1 MFLTGEILQWLR
13 ERRNTQ
19 MKYAKKVIGKRL
31 LSGMLSAVLTVTA
44 LPLAS
49 LTMPQKEVKAASV
62 TLQNPRIVKDDSMK
76 AGQKVTWDCIW
87 FGSYPQREVVADAAS
102 YNAIQK
108 DYYNPQTDI
117 IEEAALFQKLET
129 ASGWNDNEIVLDGNK
144 YRRMKQE
151 DAIHSTSDS
160 ASGAYYRWKDSTSWH
175 YFRYEPIKWRVL
187 STAGGQAFLLSDM
200 ALDDQMYNNN
210 DASVTWETS
219 NMRSWLNGYGAETNE
234 PKIDYRS
241 NSFLQDAFSSAG
253 QQAICTTEVENADN
267 LEYGTEGGNNTKDKI
282 FLLSE
287 QEVYGTK
294 AGSYGF
300 AEAYDTYDE
309 ARGRKSSTYAKAKG
323 VWGYYGDG
331 AGYDGNCWWWLRTPG
346 DHADI
351 TMKVSNYGYVDRF
364 GFNVIINDYG
374 VCPALNLNLSSSD
387 LWSYAGTVCS
397 DGTVKEQAAPGG
409 GGSGETPGGGS
420 DSKTVPKIELDTSSL
435 SEDTFQVGDEKQ
447 LPYSL
452 YAESESKL
460 KEMVDSLSW
469 TDEGGKLAITD
480 GLLVMPT
487 APEKLGD
494 QTVWRASSRIM
505 ITAKQAG
512 KTTLIGKTSDGT
524 TVKQEIEITSGSE
537 ENDSSGIDYS
547 TTLDKWLLDQGTS
560 SAMNYLAKDKHFA
573 NSEAVA
579 TFDSDFGFKLT
590 ESWSNMLFRGNDG
603 WREIFTKATSREQA
617 RDILIALLE
626 KQSEKTQ
633 ELEDVET
640 AHKYADIYVK
650 TLKQANW
657 AYAIDYGLNSEEIQ
671 YLSEVC
677 VPDKIAQFFID
688 GEYSSI
694 SLYLKIKCGLGEKS
708 KVVKCIESFEKSAK
722 LADSLAEKL
731 EWLDTGTKILSMT
744 EDTINALYNV
754 ERLWKTDEMYSEMLA
769 YIRDNCPFLAVSQAA
784 DDLYG
789 VIHGGYMGAFSYASE
804 SIKNTFGGMVTD
816 KVLDTLIDAIP
827 WGALVNTTYK
837 FSVGIYNIIF
847 KINDTQKQKDNMR
860 CVAYIGHYIG
870 AWMVQNRLN
879 YLTGTTAEK
888 NTYAKKTVYAYYM
901 LLKTRMAGEES
912 LQKMMNLAGTS
923 WQRAYT
929 VSKEISATLE
939 SNEKWLKN
947 SGVLKNISTSVVACP
962 VDVEI
967 YDAAGKMVERVYDG
981 KETEGYTGDIYY
993 NVFYNPVA
1001 DDYVKIIRLPADE
1014 GYSLKCEATDT
1025 GSVDYYFSAFD
1036 KDGNVVQKEIENI
1049 PVETG
1054 NSVQIPDTSG
1064 NRTECI
1070 LKKGDD
1076 IEKEYIAQTV
1086 SEEYVAVTG
1095 IRTDITTLELKPG
1108 EKKRVNITILP
1119 ENASAKAVTW
1129 TSSDSD
1135 VASVNADGVIT
1146 GIKTGN
1152 VVITAKAVNEE
1163 VSVQFSVK
1171 VTEKAQTDESEISS
1185 QKPTLKPD
1193 TSSQKEQITS
1203 VKVGDI
1209 IKTGQAQYRIIAT
1222 GAVKT
1227 VEYQKTLSKT
1237 QKNIKIPATVTINK
1251 EVYRVTSIAKN
1262 CFKGNK
1268 KLKTITI
1275 SKNIKTIGANAFSGC
1290 KNLKTIKIASTS
1302 LTKKSVGKNVF
1313 KGIYKKAVIK
1323 VPRKKLKNYQKIL
1336 KGKGQAKS
1344 VKIQ

>member
-1 MFLTGEILQWLR
+1 
-13 ERRNTQ
+13 

-31 LSGMLSAVLTVTA
+31 LSGILSAVLAVTA

-49 LTMPQKEVKAASV
+49 LTTSQKEVKAASV
-62 TLQNPRIVKDDSMK
+62 TLQNPRIVKDDSME

-87 FGSYPQREVVADAAS
+87 FGSYPQREVVADAAG
-102 YNAIQK
+102 YDAIYEV
-108 DYYNPQTDI
+108 YYNPQTDI
-117 IEEAALFQKLET
+117 IEDAALFQKLET
-129 ASGWNDNEIVLDGNK
+129 ASGWSDNELVLDGNK

-151 DAIHSTSDS
+151 DAIYSSS
-160 ASGAYYRWKDSTSWH
+160 ALNMYRWKDSTSWH

-187 STAGGQAFLLSDM
+187 STAGGQAFLQTDL
-200 ALDDQMYNNN
+200 ALDDQRYNNN
-210 DASVTWETS
+210 NANVTWETS
-219 NMRSWLNGYGAETNE
+219 SMRSWLNGYGSETNE

-241 NSFLQDAFSSAG
+241 DSFLQDAFTSAG
-253 QQAICTTEVENADN
+253 QQTIRTTEVENADN
-267 LEYGTEGGNNTKDKI
+267 LEYGTEGGNHTTDKI

-300 AEAYDTYDE
+300 AEAYDTHDE
-309 ARGRKSSTYAKAKG
+309 ARRRKSSTYAKAKG
-323 VWGYYGDG
+323 VWSDYGNG
-331 AGYDGNCWWWLRTPG
+331 AGCDGNCYLWLRTPG
-346 DHADI
+346 YDTNK
-351 TMKVSNYGYVDRF
+351 TMEVDNGGYVDRD
-364 GFNVIINDYG
+364 GHGVHRNDNG

-469 TDEGGKLAITD
+469 KDEGGKLAITD

-560 SAMNYLAKDKHFA
+560 SAMNYLAKDKHFT

-590 ESWSNMLFRGNDG
+590 EAWSNMLFRGNDG
-603 WREIFTKATSREQA
+603 WKEIFTRATSREQA

-694 SLYLKIKCGLGEKS
+694 SKYLKIKCGWGEKS

-722 LADSLAEKL
+722 LADCLAEKL

-789 VIHGGYMGAFSYASE
+789 VIHEGYMGAFSYASE
-804 SIKNTFGGMVTD
+804 SIKNTFSGMVTD
-816 KVLDTLIDAIP
+816 KVLDTFD
-827 WGALVNTTYK
+827 
-837 FSVGIYNIIF
+837 
-847 KINDTQKQKDNMR
+847 R
-860 CVAYIGHYIG
+860 CYPMGC
-870 AWMVQNRLN
+870 
-879 YLTGTTAEK
+879 TG
-888 NTYAKKTVYAYYM
+888 
-901 LLKTRMAGEES
+901 
-912 LQKMMNLAGTS
+912 
-923 WQRAYT
+923 
-929 VSKEISATLE
+929 
-939 SNEKWLKN
+939 
-947 SGVLKNISTSVVACP
+947 
-962 VDVEI
+962 
-967 YDAAGKMVERVYDG
+967 
-981 KETEGYTGDIYY
+981 
-993 NVFYNPVA
+993 
-1001 DDYVKIIRLPADE
+1001 
-1014 GYSLKCEATDT
+1014 
-1025 GSVDYYFSAFD
+1025 
-1036 KDGNVVQKEIENI
+1036 
-1049 PVETG
+1049 
-1054 NSVQIPDTSG
+1054 
-1064 NRTECI
+1064 
-1070 LKKGDD
+1070 
-1076 IEKEYIAQTV
+1076 
-1086 SEEYVAVTG
+1086 
-1095 IRTDITTLELKPG
+1095 
-1108 EKKRVNITILP
+1108 
-1119 ENASAKAVTW
+1119 
-1129 TSSDSD
+1129 
-1135 VASVNADGVIT
+1135 
-1146 GIKTGN
+1146 
-1152 VVITAKAVNEE
+1152 
-1163 VSVQFSVK
+1163 
-1171 VTEKAQTDESEISS
+1171 
-1185 QKPTLKPD
+1185 
-1193 TSSQKEQITS
+1193 
-1203 VKVGDI
+1203 
-1209 IKTGQAQYRIIAT
+1209 
-1222 GAVKT
+1222 
-1227 VEYQKTLSKT
+1227 
-1237 QKNIKIPATVTINK
+1237 
-1251 EVYRVTSIAKN
+1251 
-1262 CFKGNK
+1262 
-1268 KLKTITI
+1268 
-1275 SKNIKTIGANAFSGC
+1275 
-1290 KNLKTIKIASTS
+1290 
-1302 LTKKSVGKNVF
+1302 
-1313 KGIYKKAVIK
+1313 
-1323 VPRKKLKNYQKIL
+1323 
-1336 KGKGQAKS
+1336 
-1344 VKIQ
+1344 

>member
-1 MFLTGEILQWLR
+1 MRKVLSAILVGALVLTSTPSVIMELNVSAKNRTTEVIQNVNKEDESLENSTNNRAINNISVTDYSDKPATLTSYGNIKTEVEYSDGIYGFKGRLVAENDAPNNEKFNVYGSTPMAIRLKIKVDQPTGE
-13 ERRNTQ
+13 
-19 MKYAKKVIGKRL
+19 YVDKKISVIGKMDRQYGVQINPINNSVLLYADLTGGKYDGMHYDWANIEYKFNGNNFWGKWHEILVIYSGDNLQLYVDGQCGEGKNGVKYNEIILAEDVNSIFALGYNVHKDVNSENPDFSANSFCTMDQVDGKFADVQFYRGVDYSDGLTKDYQTISNRL
-31 LSGMLSAVLTVTA
+31 
-44 LPLAS
+44 
-49 LTMPQKEVKAASV
+49 
-62 TLQNPRIVKDDSMK
+62 N
-76 AGQKVTWDCIW
+76 
-87 FGSYPQREVVADAAS
+87 
-102 YNAIQK
+102 NAIPTA
-108 DYYNPQTDI
+108 NITAEPQ
-117 IEEAALFQKLET
+117 E
-129 ASGWNDNEIVLDGNK
+129 
-144 YRRMKQE
+144 
-151 DAIHSTSDS
+151 
-160 ASGAYYRWKDSTSWH
+160 
-175 YFRYEPIKWRVL
+175 
-187 STAGGQAFLLSDM
+187 
-200 ALDDQMYNNN
+200 
-210 DASVTWETS
+210 S
-219 NMRSWLNGYGAETNE
+219 N
-234 PKIDYRS
+234 
-241 NSFLQDAFSSAG
+241 
-253 QQAICTTEVENADN
+253 
-267 LEYGTEGGNNTKDKI
+267 
-282 FLLSE
+282 
-287 QEVYGTK
+287 
-294 AGSYGF
+294 
-300 AEAYDTYDE
+300 
-309 ARGRKSSTYAKAKG
+309 
-323 VWGYYGDG
+323 
-331 AGYDGNCWWWLRTPG
+331 
-346 DHADI
+346 
-351 TMKVSNYGYVDRF
+351 
-364 GFNVIINDYG
+364 
-374 VCPALNLNLSSSD
+374 
-387 LWSYAGTVCS
+387 
-397 DGTVKEQAAPGG
+397 
-409 GGSGETPGGGS
+409 GSGSSGE
-420 DSKTVPKIELDTSSL
+420 KIRKIELDTSSL
-435 SEDTFQVGDEKQ
+435 SENTFQVGDEKQ

-460 KEMVDSLSW
+460 KEMADSLSW

-487 APEKLGD
+487 VPEKLGN

-537 ENDSSGIDYS
+537 ENDNSGINYS

-560 SAMNYLAKDKHFA
+560 SAMNYLAKDKHFT

-590 ESWSNMLFRGNDG
+590 EAWSNMLFRGNDG
-603 WREIFTKATSREQA
+603 WKEIFTRATSREQA

-694 SLYLKIKCGLGEKS
+694 SKYLKIKYGWGEKS
-708 KVVKCIESFEKSAK
+708 KVVQCIESFEKSAK
-722 LADSLAEKL
+722 LADCLAEKL

-784 DDLYG
+784 DDLYS

-804 SIKNTFGGMVTD
+804 SIKNTFGGMLTD

-827 WGALVNTTYK
+827 WGVLVNTTYK
-837 FSVGIYNIIF
+837 FSVGICNIIF

-870 AWMVQNRLN
+870 AWMVENRLN

-888 NTYAKKTVYAYYM
+888 NTYAKRTVYAYYM

-962 VDVEI
+962 VNVEI

-981 KETEGYTGDIYY
+981 KESEGYTGDIYY

-1086 SEEYVAVTG
+1086 SEEYVAVTD

-1108 EKKRVNITILP
+1108 EKKRVDITILP

-1135 VASVNADGVIT
+1135 VAFVNADGVIT

-1152 VVITAKAVNEE
+1152 VVITAKAVNED

-1171 VTEKAQTDESEISS
+1171 VTEKTQTYESENIKESENTKESEISS

-1209 IKTGQAQYRIIAT
+1209 IKTSKAQYRITAT

-1227 VEYQKTLSKT
+1227 AEYQKTLSKI

-1290 KNLKTIKIASTS
+1290 KNLKKIKIASTS

-1313 KGIYKKAVIK
+1313 KGIHKKAVIK
-1323 VPRKKLKNYQKIL
+1323 VPAKKLSSYKKIL
-1336 KGKGQAKS
+1336 RRGQAKS
-1344 VKIQ
+1344 VKIKK

>member
-1 MFLTGEILQWLR
+1 
-13 ERRNTQ
+13 

-31 LSGMLSAVLTVTA
+31 LSGLLSAVLAVTA
-44 LPLAS
+44 LPLAA
-49 LTMPQKEVKAASV
+49 LTTPQKEVKAASV
-62 TLQNPRIVKDDSMK
+62 TLQNPRIVKDDRMK

-87 FGSYPQREVVADAAS
+87 FGSYPQREVVADAAG
-102 YNAIQK
+102 YDAIYE

-117 IEEAALFQKLET
+117 IEDAALFQKLEI
-129 ASGWNDNEIVLDGNK
+129 ASGWSDNEITLDGNK

-151 DAIHSTSDS
+151 DAIYSSPHS
-160 ASGAYYRWKDSTSWH
+160 ASKEFYRWKDSTSWH

-187 STAGGQAFLLSDM
+187 SIAGDQAFLQADL
-200 ALDDQMYNNN
+200 ALDDQRYNNN
-210 DASVTWETS
+210 DTSVTWES
-219 NMRSWLNGYGAETNE
+219 SSMRSWLNGYGPEKNE
-234 PKIDYRS
+234 PQEDYRS
-241 NSFLQDAFSSAG
+241 DSFLQDAFSSAG
-253 QQAICTTEVENADN
+253 QQAIRTTEVENADN
-267 LEYGTEGGNNTKDKI
+267 LYYGTEGGNNTTDKI

-300 AEAYDTYDE
+300 AETYDTCDE
-309 ARGRKSSTYAKAKG
+309 ARGRKSSTYAKANG
-323 VWGYYGDG
+323 VWSDYI
-331 AGYDGNCWWWLRTPG
+331 DGNCYWWLRTPG
-346 DHADI
+346 DDTDY
-351 TMKVSNYGYVDRF
+351 TMWVNYNGYVVRF
-364 GFNVIINDYG
+364 GNNVYDDDIG

-397 DGTVKEQAAPGG
+397 DGTVKEEAAPGSG
-409 GGSGETPGGGS
+409 GGSGETSGGGS
-420 DSKTVPKIELDTSSL
+420 GSETVPKIELDTSSL
-435 SEDTFQVGDEKQ
+435 SENTFQVGDEKQ

-487 APEKLGD
+487 VPEKLGD

-537 ENDSSGIDYS
+537 ENDSSAIDYS

-590 ESWSNMLFRGNDG
+590 EAWSNMLFRGNDG

-671 YLSEVC
+671 HLSEVC

-694 SLYLKIKCGLGEKS
+694 SKYLKIKYGWGEKS
-708 KVVKCIESFEKSAK
+708 KVVQCIESFEKSAK
-722 LADSLAEKL
+722 LADCLAEKL

-769 YIRDNCPFLAVSQAA
+769 YIRDNCPFQAVSQAA
-784 DDLYG
+784 DDLYD

-804 SIKNTFGGMVTD
+804 SIKNTFSGMVTD

-847 KINDTQKQKDNMR
+847 KIDDTQKQKDNMR

-870 AWMVQNRLN
+870 AWMVENRLN

-929 VSKEISATLE
+929 VSKEISVTLE

-962 VDVEI
+962 VNVEI
-967 YDAAGKMVERVYDG
+967 YDAAGKMVERIYDG
-981 KETEGYTGDIYY
+981 KESKGYTGDIYY

-1313 KGIYKKAVIK
+1313 KGIHKKAVIK
-1323 VPRKKLKNYQKIL
+1323 VPKKKLKSYKKIL

-1344 VKIQ
+1344 VKIKK

>member
-1 MFLTGEILQWLR
+1 
-13 ERRNTQ
+13 

-31 LSGMLSAVLTVTA
+31 LSGMLSAVLTVTV
-44 LPLAS
+44 LPLS
-49 LTMPQKEVKAASV
+49 TLTTPQKEVKAASV
-62 TLQNPRIVKDDSMK
+62 TLQNPRIVKDDSMH
-76 AGQKVTWDCIW
+76 AGQRVTWDCIW
-87 FGSYPQREVVADAAS
+87 FGSYPQREVVADAAG
-102 YNAIQK
+102 YDAIYES
-108 DYYNPQTDI
+108 YYNPETDI
-117 IEEAALFQKLET
+117 IADTALFQKLET
-129 ASGWNDNEIVLDGNK
+129 ASAWSDNEIILDGNK

-151 DAIHSTSDS
+151 DAIYSSSDS
-160 ASGAYYRWKDSTSWH
+160 ASDGYYRWKNSTSWH
-175 YFRYEPIKWRVL
+175 YFCYEPIKWRVL
-187 STAGGQAFLLSDM
+187 SVAGDQVFLQADM
-200 ALDDQMYNNN
+200 ALDDQQYNIKRV
-210 DASVTWETS
+210 DITWETS
-219 NMRSWLNGYGAETNE
+219 SMRNWLNGYDLEKNE
-234 PKIDYRS
+234 LSEGYRGD
-241 NSFLQDAFSSAG
+241 SFLGDAFTSIE
-253 QQAICTTEVENADN
+253 QQTICKTEVENENN
-267 LEYGTEGGNNTKDKI
+267 LKYRTEGGNNTVDKI

-287 QEVYGTK
+287 QEIYGTK
-294 AGSYGF
+294 AESYGF
-300 AEAYDTYDE
+300 AEVYNTYDE
-309 ARGRKSSTYAKAKG
+309 ARRKKSSTYAKARG
-323 VWGYYGDG
+323 VLSDYGG
-331 AGYDGNCWWWLRTPG
+331 GGNGNCWWWLRTPG
-346 DHADI
+346 NNRNNAMGGWH
-351 TMKVSNYGYVDRF
+351 NGYVDCD
-364 GFNVIINDYG
+364 GGYVADVVNG
-374 VCPALNLNLSSSD
+374 VCPALNLDLSSSD

-397 DGTVKEQAAPGG
+397 DGTVKEQAAPDGG

-420 DSKTVPKIELDTSSL
+420 DSETVPKIELDTSSL
-435 SEDTFQVGDEKQ
+435 SENTFQVGDEKQ

-494 QTVWRASSRIM
+494 QMVWRASSRIM

-590 ESWSNMLFRGNDG
+590 EAWSNMLFRGNDG

-694 SLYLKIKCGLGEKS
+694 SKYLKIKCGWGEKS

-722 LADSLAEKL
+722 LADCLAEKL

-789 VIHGGYMGAFSYASE
+789 VIHEGYMGAFSYASE

-837 FSVGIYNIIF
+837 FSVGICNIIF

-870 AWMVQNRLN
+870 AWMVENRLN

-888 NTYAKKTVYAYYM
+888 NTYAKRTVYAYYM

-962 VDVEI
+962 VNVEI
-967 YDAAGKMVERVYDG
+967 YDAAGKMVERIYDG
-981 KETEGYTGDIYY
+981 KESEGYTGDIYY

-1001 DDYVKIIRLPADE
+1001 DDYVKIIRLPADG

-1025 GSVDYYFSAFD
+1025 GNVDYYFSTFD

-1076 IEKEYIAQTV
+1076 IEKEYIAQMV
-1086 SEEYVAVTG
+1086 SEEYVAVTD

-1108 EKKRVNITILP
+1108 EKKRVDITILP
-1119 ENASAKAVTW
+1119 ENASAKAVAW

-1135 VASVNADGVIT
+1135 VAAVNADGVVT

-1152 VVITAKAVNEE
+1152 AVITAKAVNEE

-1171 VTEKAQTDESEISS
+1171 VTEKAQTNESEHIKESENTKESEISS
-1185 QKPTLKPD
+1185 QKPILKPD

-1209 IKTGQAQYRIIAT
+1209 IKTGQAQYRITAT

-1227 VEYQKTLSKT
+1227 VEYQKTLSKI

-1290 KNLKTIKIASTS
+1290 KNLKKIKIASTS

-1313 KGIYKKAVIK
+1313 KGIHKKAVIK
-1323 VPRKKLKNYQKIL
+1323 VPAKKLSSYKKIL
-1336 KGKGQAKS
+1336 RRGQAKS
-1344 VKIQ
+1344 VKIKK

>member
-1 MFLTGEILQWLR
+1 MRKT
-13 ERRNTQ
+13 TV
-19 MKYAKKVIGKRL
+19 KKRML
-31 LSGMLSAVLTVTA
+31 AGMLSAVLAVTA

-49 LTMPQKEVKAASV
+49 LTVTQKEVKAASV
-62 TLQNPRIVKDDSMK
+62 ELQNITKKDGYSKENKLANNISVMDYSDRPATLTAYGNVETKVEYSDGIYGFKGRLVAENGAPNNEKFNVYGATPMAIRLKIKVNQPTGEYADKKINVIGKMDRQYAVQINPINNSVLLYADLTGGKYNGCHYNWANIEYKFNGNNFWGKWHEILVIYSGDNLQLYVDGRCGEGQGGVQYNKIVLAEDVNSIFALGYNVHKDVNSENPDFSANSFCTMDQVDGK
-76 AGQKVTWDCIW
+76 
-87 FGSYPQREVVADAAS
+87 FADVQFYRGIDYS
-102 YNAIQK
+102 DGLTKDYQTISSRLNNAIPTANITAK
-108 DYYNPQTDI
+108 PQ
-117 IEEAALFQKLET
+117 
-129 ASGWNDNEIVLDGNK
+129 G
-144 YRRMKQE
+144 
-151 DAIHSTSDS
+151 
-160 ASGAYYRWKDSTSWH
+160 
-175 YFRYEPIKWRVL
+175 
-187 STAGGQAFLLSDM
+187 
-200 ALDDQMYNNN
+200 
-210 DASVTWETS
+210 S
-219 NMRSWLNGYGAETNE
+219 N
-234 PKIDYRS
+234 
-241 NSFLQDAFSSAG
+241 
-253 QQAICTTEVENADN
+253 
-267 LEYGTEGGNNTKDKI
+267 
-282 FLLSE
+282 
-287 QEVYGTK
+287 
-294 AGSYGF
+294 
-300 AEAYDTYDE
+300 
-309 ARGRKSSTYAKAKG
+309 
-323 VWGYYGDG
+323 
-331 AGYDGNCWWWLRTPG
+331 
-346 DHADI
+346 
-351 TMKVSNYGYVDRF
+351 
-364 GFNVIINDYG
+364 
-374 VCPALNLNLSSSD
+374 
-387 LWSYAGTVCS
+387 
-397 DGTVKEQAAPGG
+397 
-409 GGSGETPGGGS
+409 GGSGSGE
-420 DSKTVPKIELDTSSL
+420 KVRKMELDTSSL

-494 QTVWRASSRIM
+494 QMVWRASSRIM
-505 ITAKQAG
+505 ITAKQVG

-524 TVKQEIEITSGSE
+524 TVRQEIEITSGSE

-590 ESWSNMLFRGNDG
+590 EAWSNMLFRGNDG

-694 SLYLKIKCGLGEKS
+694 SKYLKIKYGWGEKS
-708 KVVKCIESFEKSAK
+708 KVVQCIESFEKSAK
-722 LADSLAEKL
+722 LADCLAEKL

-784 DDLYG
+784 DDLYS
-789 VIHGGYMGAFSYASE
+789 VIHEGYMGAFSYASE

-827 WGALVNTTYK
+827 WGVLVNTTYK
-837 FSVGIYNIIF
+837 FSVGICNIIF

-870 AWMVQNRLN
+870 AWMVENRLN

-888 NTYAKKTVYAYYM
+888 NTYAKRTVYAYYM

-962 VDVEI
+962 VNVEI
-967 YDAAGKMVERVYDG
+967 YDAAGKMVERIYDG
-981 KETEGYTGDIYY
+981 KESEGYTGDIYY

-1001 DDYVKIIRLPADE
+1001 DDYVKIIRLPADG

-1025 GSVDYYFSAFD
+1025 GNVDYYFSTFD

-1095 IRTDITTLELKPG
+1095 IRTDITTLKLKPG

-1135 VASVNADGVIT
+1135 VAFVNADGVIT

-1152 VVITAKAVNEE
+1152 VVITAKAVNED

-1171 VTEKAQTDESEISS
+1171 VTEKAQTNESEHIKESENTKESEISS

-1193 TSSQKEQITS
+1193 TPSQKEQITS

-1209 IKTGQAQYRIIAT
+1209 IMTGQAQYRITAT

-1227 VEYQKTLSKT
+1227 AEYQKTLSKT
-1237 QKNIKIPATVTINK
+1237 QKNVKIPASVTING
-1251 EVYRVTSIAKN
+1251 EVYKVTSIAKN
-1262 CFKGNK
+1262 ACKGNK
-1268 KLKTITI
+1268 KLKTVTVG
-1275 SKNIKTIGANAFSGC
+1275 KNIKTIGANAFAGC
-1290 KNLKTIKIASTS
+1290 KNLKTIRIASTS
-1302 LTKKSVGKNVF
+1302 LTKKSVGKNAF
-1313 KGIYKKAVIK
+1313 KGIHKKAVIK
-1323 VPRKKLKNYQKIL
+1323 VPKKKLKAYQKFL

-1344 VKIQ
+1344 VKIKKQGVV